1 MDTTLLYMVHNLKEL
16 PNSQP
21 PKGGMPEMK
30 LTRKNHTLKLTM
42 YNHKQTDPLCI
53 TGSRFYL
60 SHSPLIPSQTLLTTL
75 LQNTFLRKYIQVMSV
90 MLLAVRRPFVR
101 SIGQSGYPRDFAM
114 PPSPVVYHQL

>member
-60 SHSPLIPSQTLLTTL
+60 SHSPPYPFTDPANNPLT
-75 LQNTFLRKYIQVMSV
+75 KYFPKKI
-90 MLLAVRRPFVR
+90 
-101 SIGQSGYPRDFAM
+101 
-114 PPSPVVYHQL
+114 